1 RAASVIAETGNEWIA
16 AGAFISLGLFAEQ
29 IPDRSLEKHPRSLL
43 HKAEVARLH
52 GEVEKSSKLLNRAV
66 ELLNKTKDSTGEGEA
81 LHSLAS
87 ETFMKCANTRG
98 LCLIVQGK
106 WTEAEQQ
113 FRRALELADKLGN
126 DQYVRL
132 VTHNLALAPGFRGD
146 FGEALRWFRR
156 IFREGQPDKQLPQE
170 AIGHLNMARLHL
182 YRGEFDD
189 TEKHLSRSLELCQL
203 YNLRFLRGEIFEAYA
218 NFYREK
224 GDFAHAEEFYERA
237 ANAYDEAEI
246 DITSKEL
253 NEERAA
259 FFRMRGELPK
269 ARVLLEALIT
279 ARELQGN
286 EHGVRTARLRL
297 YQLDFAEG
305 KSEGL
310 DVHLR
315 ELLDY
320 FNRHNNYYDEALTA
334 MLLAETYFVQGNTKD
349 MIEYVRR
356 ALDLSNRLDYEYWLR
371 GEIRRNPA
379 IFGHE
384 EIVDR
389 LPVDLR
395 EELSAE
401 RSVPVRVQS
410 QSEPRAPITDL
421 TIRVLGPVEIF
432 RDPSVQFAA
441 DAWTTRRA
449 RDIFCYIATS
459 KNRRVLKEVLIE
471 AFWPDDDLETVEK
484 NFHPTISHIRKAL
497 NSRQPFKQNFLIFRD
512 GAYQLNPELS
522 YSIDAEEFERCIVEA
537 EKAKREKDAA
547 QQRASLESAHKLYR
561 GEFMSGV
568 YEDWAEERRQFY
580 SEECARVIAALARL
594 SFSEKHWADALRY
607 AGEALA
613 GDPFRE
619 AMHRSTMMGFTGQSK
634 PASV

>member
-1 RAASVIAETGNEWIA
+1 
-16 AGAFISLGLFAEQ
+16 LG
-29 IPDRSLEKHPRSLL
+29 
-43 HKAEVARLH
+43 
-52 GEVEKSSKLLNRAV
+52 
-66 ELLNKTKDSTGEGEA
+66 
-81 LHSLAS
+81 
-87 ETFMKCANTRG
+87 
-98 LCLIVQGK
+98 
-106 WTEAEQQ
+106 
-113 FRRALELADKLGN
+113 
-126 DQYVRL
+126 
-132 VTHNLALAPGFRGD
+132 
-146 FGEALRWFRR
+146 
-156 IFREGQPDKQLPQE
+156 
-170 AIGHLNMARLHL
+170 
-182 YRGEFDD
+182 
-189 TEKHLSRSLELCQL
+189 
-203 YNLRFLRGEIFEAYA
+203 GEIFEAYA

-237 ANAYDEAEI
+237 TNAYDEAEI

-253 NEERAA
+253 NEERAT
-259 FFRMRGELPK
+259 FFCMRGELPK
-269 ARVLLEALIT
+269 ARALLEALIT
-279 ARELQGN
+279 RREQQGN
-286 EHGVRTARLRL
+286 EHGVRTARLRR
-297 YQLDFAEG
+297 YQVDLAERI
-305 KSEGL
+305 SEGL

-315 ELLDY
+315 ELLDF

-334 MLLAETYFVQGNTKD
+334 MLLAETYFVQGNTKA
-349 MIEYVRR
+349 MIESVRR
-356 ALDLSNRLDYEYWLR
+356 ALDLSTRFDYEYWLR
-371 GEIRRNPA
+371 REIRRNPA

-384 EIVDR
+384 DIADR

-401 RSVPVRVQS
+401 RPARVQA
-410 QSEPRAPITDL
+410 QLEPPASITDL

-471 AFWPDDDLETVEK
+471 AFWPDEDLETVEK

-522 YSIDAEEFERCIVEA
+522 YSIDAEEFEQWIVDA

-547 QQRASLESAHKLYR
+547 HQRASLESAHKIYR

-580 SEECARVIAALARL
+580 TEQSARVVAALAKL
-594 SFSEKHWADALRY
+594 SLSEKHWADALRY

-619 AMHRSTMMGFTGQSK
+619 DMHRLTMKAFAEQGK
-634 PASV
+634 PASVKKHFERMKKQLYAELGIEPAEETKRLFAELIK